1 MLKIAHLKEVQGL
14 TLPAEVVAVI
24 REAVTILDAEYGENR
39 EADYDLGGYV
49 LVIEAVGE
57 LEQLQDFRIDIE
69 ANVPE
74 YVDVIA
80 CSDGQVFTSSLILLN
95 SDFSVVVIMP
105 IKFLMSTGWTLKAGE
120 LVEKE

>member
-1 MLKIAHLKEVQGL
+1 MLKIAHVSEVQGL

-24 REAVTILDAEYGENR
+24 REAVTILDTEYGENR
-39 EADYDLGGYV
+39 EADDDLGGYV
-49 LVIEAVGE
+49 LVIEAAEE
-57 LEQLQDFRIDIE
+57 LEQLQDFRIDIA

-80 CSDGQVFTSSLILLN
+80 CSDGQVYTSSMIMLN
-95 SDFSVVVIMP
+95 SDFSIVVIIPM
-105 IKFLMSTGWTLKAGE
+105 KFLMSTGWTLKDRE

>member
-1 MLKIAHLKEVQGL
+1 MLKIAHLREVQGL
-14 TLPAEVVAVI
+14 ALPAEVVAVI

-39 EADYDLGGYV
+39 EADDDLGGYV
-49 LVIEAVGE
+49 LVIEAAEE

-69 ANVPE
+69 ANVLD

-95 SDFSVVVIMP
+95 NDFSVVVITPM
-105 IKFLMSTGWTLKAGE
+105 KFLFNTGWALKAGG
-120 LVEKE
+120 LMEKE

>member
-1 MLKIAHLKEVQGL
+1 MLKIAHLREIQGL
-14 TLPAEVVAVI
+14 TLSAEVVAVI

-39 EADYDLGGYV
+39 EADDDLGGYV
-49 LVIEAVGE
+49 LVIEAAEE
-57 LEQLQDFRIDIE
+57 LEQLQNFRIDIV

-80 CSDGQVFTSSLILLN
+80 CSDGQVYTSSLILLN
-95 SDFSVVVIMP
+95 SDFSIVVVIPM
-105 IKFLMSTGWTLKAGE
+105 KFLMSTGWTLKDRE